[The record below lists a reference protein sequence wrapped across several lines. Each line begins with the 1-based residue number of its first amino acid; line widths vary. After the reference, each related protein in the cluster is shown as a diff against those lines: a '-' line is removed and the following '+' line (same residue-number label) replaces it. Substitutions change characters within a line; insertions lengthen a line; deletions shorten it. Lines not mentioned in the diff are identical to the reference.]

1 MATTTIDGHQI
12 AVDSEGFMTE
22 YDEWDEGLGS
32 SLAAQIGI
40 DLTDQHWKAIRFLRQ
55 DFAAKGE
62 TPTLRR
68 VSVVGAIPT
77 KTLFQ
82 LFPQKPAKK
91 MAYIA
96 GLPKPHGCV

>member
-1 MATTTIDGHQI
+1 MPVTTIDGHEI
-12 AVDSEGFMTE
+12 AVDAEGFMTE
-22 YDEWDEGLGS
+22 YAEWDEALGTA
-32 SLAAQIGI
+32 LAAQVGI
-40 DLTDQHWKAIRFLRQ
+40 DLTDQHWEAIRFLRQ
-55 DFAAKGE
+55 DFADKGE

>member
-1 MATTTIDGHQI
+1 MPVTTIDDHEI
-12 AVDSEGFMTE
+12 NVDPEGFMTE
-22 YDEWDEGLGS
+22 YAEWDEGLARA
-32 SLAAQIGI
+32 LAAQISV
-40 DLTDQHWKAIRFLRQ
+40 DLTDAHWEAIRFLRQ
-55 DFAAKGE
+55 DFADKGE

-68 VSVVGAIPT
+68 VSTVGGIPT
-77 KTLFQ
+77 RTLFQ